1 MLAEIRQQQDRW
13 DEAIVQWRQVARIRA
28 LEPTGL
34 QKLAEAQIHQGLWDD
49 ALKTLGKLD
58 KGWPPRFGDVHNK
71 VRELRNKIDQKRA
84 AE

>member
-13 DEAIVQWRQVARIRA
+13 DDAIVHWQQVARIRA

-49 ALKTLGKLD
+49 AVATLDELD
-58 KGWPPRFGDVHNK
+58 KSWPPRFGDVRNK
-71 VRELRNKIDQKRA
+71 VRQLRDKIDQGRS